1 MEKVEDREWRSE
13 KEAVSGRQGVEKDGR
28 PVGKGLGD
36 DTKTA
41 TGKTVS
47 RNNKQ

>member
-28 PVGKGLGD
+28 PVGEGIRRRHKD
-36 DTKTA
+36 
-41 TGKTVS
+41 S
-47 RNNKQ
+47 HR